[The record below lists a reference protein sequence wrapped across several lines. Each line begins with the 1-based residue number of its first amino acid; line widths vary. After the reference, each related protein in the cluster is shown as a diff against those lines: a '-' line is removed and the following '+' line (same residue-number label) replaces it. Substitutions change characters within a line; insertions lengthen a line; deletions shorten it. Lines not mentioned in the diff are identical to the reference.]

1 MARETKV
8 GLLAGLAFIICFAI
22 ILANRGR
29 HDFITRQVKQLVDRS
44 AVPQEAVPSTS
55 VPGGNGDRHVVSDQN
70 RGAPDRPSSDDA
82 DGEPERHDDSEGD
95 SSVERVAS
103 ASPDSGSAARSNG
116 TPLTAPST
124 LASADRI
131 RRLERRIEEL
141 DAELRARQVAAPA
154 EKSET
159 AEPLPPTKE
168 APPPPAVKPKT
179 ATVYHTV
186 AAGETLSKIANA
198 YYGAQSQTHINAIF
212 DANRSALAD
221 ANTIIVGMKLAIPAV
236 PGVTPLDQST
246 STAKGPRP
254 RGKEEATRPAS
265 PASRPFR
272 WYQIKKNDRYVTIA
286 REELGSESRWREI
299 YEMNKSMFPDQGQI
313 REGVR
318 IKLPVLDVAD
328 ASGRR
333 Q

>member
-44 AVPQEAVPSTS
+44 AVPQEAVPSMPVS
-55 VPGGNGDRHVVSDQN
+55 GGSGDRHAVSNQN
-70 RGAPDRPSSDDA
+70 RSAPERRSSDV
-82 DGEPERHDDSEGD
+82 GEGQPERNDDPEGD
-95 SSVERVAS
+95 SSTESVAS
-103 ASPDSGSAARSNG
+103 ASQDPGSAARSNG

-141 DAELRARQVAAPA
+141 DAELRARRTAAPA
-154 EKSET
+154 ET
-159 AEPLPPTKE
+159 VEPLLQTKE
-168 APPPPAVKPKT
+168 AAPPPAVKPKT

-186 AAGETLSKIANA
+186 AAGETLSKIAQG
-198 YYGAQSQTHINAIF
+198 YYGAQSQTHVNAIF
-212 DANRSALAD
+212 DANRSTLAD
-221 ANTIIVGMKLAIPAV
+221 ANTIVVGMKLAIPAV
-236 PGVTPLDQST
+236 PGVTPLDQS
-246 STAKGPRP
+246 SATAKGPRP
-254 RGKEEATRPAS
+254 RGKDEASSPAS

-299 YEMNKSMFPDQGQI
+299 YEMNKSMFPDHGQI

-318 IKLPVLDVAD
+318 IKIPVLDVAD

-333 Q
+333 P